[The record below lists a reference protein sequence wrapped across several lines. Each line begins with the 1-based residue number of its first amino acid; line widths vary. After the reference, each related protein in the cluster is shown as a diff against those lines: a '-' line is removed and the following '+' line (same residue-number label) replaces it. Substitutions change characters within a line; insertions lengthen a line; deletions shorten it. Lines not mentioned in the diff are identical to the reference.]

1 MITRRAPGM
10 LQLVVNAGGKAEDLD
25 HLRAHLT
32 SGVEIEYLAGQA
44 LLALQGPAAARVLAT
59 HVPGIDRIPF
69 MSGTSA
75 SLSGAAAYIMRSG
88 YTGED
93 GYEISISAE
102 DAEYVARTLLG
113 HPEVKPIG
121 LGARDSLRLESGM
134 CLYGHDIDKS
144 TTPVEGNLAWSIPR
158 RRREQGGF
166 KGASTILAQL
176 GRRAFPPACR
186 NPTRRP
192 RPGARGDRDLRQG
205 RHAHWRRDQR
215 RLFADPR
222 PPDRHGLRADAH
234 GLCRHAVDAEGARP
248 RPVGQGRET
257 TFRSYKL
264 LPSRRRHRMTRHF
277 TKDHEW
283 IEVNGDTATV
293 GITQYAQHQ
302 LGDVVYVELPDV
314 GATLVQHAEA
324 AVVESVK
331 AASDVFSPA
340 DGTVSEVN
348 TGLAENPAGINGD
361 PEGNAWMFR
370 MTLSKPDQIEA
381 LMDAGAYEAFC
392 TGLG

>member
-1 MITRRAPGM
+1 MHDTAPVLLQTTPLHALHRELGAKMVPFAGYEMPVQYPTGVLKEHLHTRKAAGLFDVSHMGQILLHGDAGPALEALLPGDIIALPRDRIRYSQFTTETGGIIDDLMITRRAPGM

-158 RRREQGGF
+158 RAARTGRVQGRLDDP
-166 KGASTILAQL
+166 GAA

-186 NPTRRP
+186 NPARRP
-192 RPGARGDRDLRQG
+192 RPGARGDRDPATG
-205 RHAHWRRDQR
+205 
-215 RLFADPR
+215 
-222 PPDRHGLRADAH
+222 
-234 GLCRHAVDAEGARP
+234 
-248 RPVGQGRET
+248 
-257 TFRSYKL
+257 
-264 LPSRRRHRMTRHF
+264 
-277 TKDHEW
+277 
-283 IEVNGDTATV
+283 TACP
-293 GITQYAQHQ
+293 
-302 LGDVVYVELPDV
+302 L
-314 GATLVQHAEA
+314 
-324 AVVESVK
+324 
-331 AASDVFSPA
+331 AS
-340 DGTVSEVN
+340 
-348 TGLAENPAGINGD
+348 
-361 PEGNAWMFR
+361 
-370 MTLSKPDQIEA
+370 
-381 LMDAGAYEAFC
+381 
-392 TGLG
+392 